1 MRGRQAKNLLQVVAA
16 SVYFLYKYTYHLTGI
31 ARMAMKIRALAAL
44 VLGLFA
50 AQFHAT
56 PVAEAASK
64 KPAVA
69 KPAAKQATQSPSS
82 RNVGKA
88 VPPKQA
94 SKSAPAPVAKAAP
107 NRSATR
113 KAAVVA
119 GAAAS
124 TAALAAP
131 ESNESAASPNLASSA
146 FLVTDLRT
154 GEVLLERNSSQ
165 VLPIASITKL
175 MTAMV
180 VLESGLPLSE
190 ELVITEADVDTLKGS
205 SSRIPVGTRLTREE
219 MLRLA
224 LMSSE
229 NRAASALG
237 RNYPGGIEAFVSAMN
252 AKARLLGLHD
262 TRFMDSTGLNPGN
275 VSSPHDLARMVSAA
289 ANYPLIRTFSTE
301 TERQVVVRGRTLQYR
316 NTNALVKD
324 PEWEIGLSKT
334 GFIREA
340 GRCLVMQAWM
350 LNRPLAIVLMD
361 SNGRYTRT
369 ADAERVKRWLE
380 THGTHRVAA
389 TPRGLGG

>member
-1 MRGRQAKNLLQVVAA
+1 
-16 SVYFLYKYTYHLTGI
+16 
-31 ARMAMKIRALAAL
+31 MAMKIRALAVL

-56 PVAEAASK
+56 PVAEAAGK
-64 KPAVA
+64 KPAAA
-69 KPAAKQATQSPSS
+69 KPAAKQATKS
-82 RNVGKA
+82 RGAGKA
-88 VPPKQA
+88 APPRQA
-94 SKSAPAPVAKAAP
+94 SKQRPSQVAKAAP
-107 NRSATR
+107 RSSTAR
-113 KAAVVA
+113 KAAVLA
-119 GAAAS
+119 GSGAAA
-124 TAALAAP
+124 AALAAP
-131 ESNESAASPNLASSA
+131 EPAGESAASPNLASSA

-165 VLPIASITKL
+165 VLPIASITKV

-190 ELVITEADVDTLKGS
+190 ELVVTEADVDTLKGS
-205 SSRIPVGTRLTREE
+205 SSRIPVGTRMTREE

-369 ADAERVKRWLE
+369 ADAERVRRWLE

-389 TPRGLGG
+389 TQRGLGG